1 MGNAVAG
8 QMLQEGDAVRYTR
21 RMTTAVES
29 RGPTTLAVA
38 PAEKA
43 KAAAKGLEAVAKVAA
58 HVSIVA
64 SLGTKRVIAH
74 SPVKR
79 RVAMGRVAVARARA
93 TKFAA
98 SSNTGIAAVET
109 IVTSAMND
117 HM

>member
-1 MGNAVAG
+1 MG
-8 QMLQEGDAVRYTR
+8 
-21 RMTTAVES
+21 
-29 RGPTTLAVA
+29 
-38 PAEKA
+38 EKA

-79 RVAMGRVAVARARA
+79 RVAMGRVARARA

-98 SSNTGIAAVET
+98 SSSKDIVVMET
-109 IVTSAMND
+109 IAVSAMND
-117 HM
+117 RWQSPGTLLPTTPATQGQRRSRSRQQSLPPVQT